1 MYLFLTSIIFFVFT
15 LLILIKFSKYI
26 SLVDVPNERKIH
38 KKPIPIVGGIAIFLT
53 LYFFSFF
60 LNINNLLSI
69 IIFSSFFILCIGI
82 LDDIFHLQPKYRII
96 FQFSITLYVV
106 YSGIYIHDIGQYLL
120 INQYELGFIGIFLTF
135 FSVMCLINA
144 INFIDGIDGLAT
156 GIIIAIL
163 SNILILIFLDATLF
177 EINFIYLLLTLLI
190 VFLFFNLGLFNR
202 YKVFLGDAGSTTLG
216 FLIAFLLVYFTLP
229 ENRLFHPVLAIWIV
243 ALPMFDLLNVIIKR
257 IFLKKNISLPD
268 KYHIHHILMK
278 LKFTQKQTL
287 ILLILTS
294 IVLNLYGY
302 YSYSLLSSDV
312 SLLSFPILY
321 LFYFFVLKKLD
332 QKVNRNN

>member
-15 LLILIKFSKYI
+15 LLILIKFAKYI

-60 LNINNLLSI
+60 LNINNLFSI

-96 FQFSITLYVV
+96 FQFCITSYVV
-106 YSGIYIHDIGQYLL
+106 YSGIHIHDIGQYLL
-120 INQYELGFIGIFLTF
+120 INHYELGFIGILLTY

-190 VFLFFNLGLFNR
+190 VFLFFNLGLFNK

-257 IFLKKNISLPD
+257 VFLKKNISLPD
-268 KYHIHHILMK
+268 KYHIHHILME
-278 LKFTQKQTL
+278 LKYTQKQTL
-287 ILLILTS
+287 ILLILIS

-332 QKVNRNN
+332 QKVNRND